1 MFSTICKADLLDC
14 NNSRKSSHESDLKE
28 ILYLKSLK
36 KSALNTLNDH
46 SDSTSSLSS
55 CKASSTRSPY
65 LSSSQSSISSDS
77 SSASPTSSPSSSSA
91 SPISTP
97 SSLSLA
103 NSLKLDPTH
112 PNSFLTTI
120 QTEICKQLQTYYQ
133 KLDETTFPKITRIL
147 NAEAKILQIDQ
158 VTASANLSQ
167 EAEDD
172 YNRQGYYLSFRVGL
186 FGSALQ
192 LDSIN
197 NKHFLYK
204 HTTYEMVKH
213 IQSLMLAK
221 ISNSIDWQDQTL
233 SLDSATSPSKTY
245 KTELLRH
252 NQVPSMDVKNSK
264 DTCHIQVC
272 AVKRIE
278 NYKLVELIDEL
289 PETKET
295 INMMNWLAKHDKN
308 EKFYYFDR
316 PVNVKQDVVCV
327 DSVENLWVERSLLL
341 LDENAGK
348 FENLCQYEEI
358 KSVFKIMMNP
368 IRNAINDINVKIKD
382 LSNFIVE
389 FRANSSQQISRLSV
403 IHNLQPLTMKLMGC
417 LLAGVNG
424 GLIKYVK
431 V

>member
-1 MFSTICKADLLDC
+1 
-14 NNSRKSSHESDLKE
+14 
-28 ILYLKSLK
+28 
-36 KSALNTLNDH
+36 
-46 SDSTSSLSS
+46 
-55 CKASSTRSPY
+55 
-65 LSSSQSSISSDS
+65 
-77 SSASPTSSPSSSSA
+77 
-91 SPISTP
+91 
-97 SSLSLA
+97 
-103 NSLKLDPTH
+103 
-112 PNSFLTTI
+112 
-120 QTEICKQLQTYYQ
+120 
-133 KLDETTFPKITRIL
+133 
-147 NAEAKILQIDQ
+147 
-158 VTASANLSQ
+158 
-167 EAEDD
+167 
-172 YNRQGYYLSFRVGL
+172 
-186 FGSALQ
+186 
-192 LDSIN
+192 
-197 NKHFLYK
+197 
-204 HTTYEMVKH
+204 
-213 IQSLMLAK
+213 
-221 ISNSIDWQDQTL
+221 
-233 SLDSATSPSKTY
+233 
-245 KTELLRH
+245 
-252 NQVPSMDVKNSK
+252 
-264 DTCHIQVC
+264 VC